1 MKEYQQ
7 RVTDEKTELDG
18 KIERLDAF
26 LKTEMAQNL
35 PPDENPRMT
44 RQLAVM
50 REYSTILGERIA
62 YFV

>member
-1 MKEYQQ
+1 MKKYQQ

-35 PPDENPRMT
+35 PPDENLRMT

-50 REYSTILGERIA
+50 RKYSTILGERIA